1 MMEEKQDTTEDNTGM
16 SNLGR
21 IVPLSWIIL
30 CSRCHQIF
38 LWFACI
44 HDICSDCVV
53 SLKIAYHIWLGSF
66 EFSFLVHHGVI
77 IMYLFVRDDSLT
89 G

>member
-1 MMEEKQDTTEDNTGM
+1 M
-16 SNLGR
+16 
-21 IVPLSWIIL
+21 

-44 HDICSDCVV
+44 HDNCSDCVM
-53 SLKIAYHIWLGSF
+53 SLKIAYHVWLGSF

-77 IMYLFVRDDSLT
+77 ILYLFVHDDSLT
-89 G
+89 GKRFTMRTEQLIECFEPM